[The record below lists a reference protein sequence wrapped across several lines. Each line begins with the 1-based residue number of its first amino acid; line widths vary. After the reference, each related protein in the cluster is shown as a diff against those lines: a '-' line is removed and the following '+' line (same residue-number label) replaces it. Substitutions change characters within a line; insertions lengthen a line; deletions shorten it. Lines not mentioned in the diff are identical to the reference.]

1 MVLKTFP
8 TLQEKKTR
16 RMTRQANDENQQ
28 RQRFTETINTNAKNR
43 AVFHNELTF
52 RIEKKS

>member
-1 MVLKTFP
+1 
-8 TLQEKKTR
+8 
-16 RMTRQANDENQQ
+16 MTRQANDENQQ